1 MEAVPLRSR
10 CSNMA
15 SKAQLPLQDEPA
27 RLRVDSRK
35 VAGRRAVHFRHPRE
49 ILADAEQ
56 VVQGEYQALGNLS
69 AGQIFMH
76 LARNI
81 DMSIDG
87 VPETVPWPIRIMMRL
102 FFKQRLLTKAMPT
115 GLRLPAKFARRLM
128 PPATTT
134 EAGLKGLREAIG
146 RLQATDA
153 RQPSPLL
160 GPLTKEEWDQLHCR
174 HAELHLSFLV
184 PIE

>member
-1 MEAVPLRSR
+1 M
-10 CSNMA
+10 
-15 SKAQLPLQDEPA
+15 PA
-27 RLRVDSRK
+27 TPSAADDTPQATQVNTRRVT
-35 VAGRRAVHFRHPRE
+35 GRRTLHFNHPRE

-56 VVQGEYQALGNLS
+56 LVRGEFHTLGNLS

-87 VPETVPWPIRIMMRL
+87 IPEQPHPLLR
-102 FFKQRLLTKAMPT
+102 FFARTFLKRRALTKPMSP
-115 GLRLPAKFARRLM
+115 GIKLPAPFAKRLM
-128 PPATTT
+128 PSETST
-134 EAGLKGLREAIG
+134 EAGLKGLREAIE
-146 RLQATDA
+146 RLEATDQ

-160 GPLTKEEWDQLHCR
+160 GPLTKEEWNQLHCR

-184 PIE
+184 PGQG